1 MPLIR
6 RGGLRPPA
14 GLIFLNSYAIIV
26 INTRKGDADMYII
39 KNLSEHPA
47 LCVVV
52 SLLLFFFSSMTCY
65 LLLGGLLKMHRSK
78 TAVKKLKN
86 EFTLLQKLRLIPFET
101 HCLHA
106 VRFCKGLILF
116 QKTGWILFAIFLL
129 ITLMNCVGV
138 LSDMVLACGT
148 VSLFA
153 LFDVP
158 MLVLHQVFARP
169 IIGRFKAYSFEKY
182 HNTEKHTSLL

>member
-1 MPLIR
+1 
-6 RGGLRPPA
+6 
-14 GLIFLNSYAIIV
+14 
-26 INTRKGDADMYII
+26 MYII

-65 LLLGGLLKMHRSK
+65 LLLGGFLKMHISK

-182 HNTEKHTSLL
+182 HNTENHTSLL